1 MPLAYTYP
9 DAYLEVF
16 CTEDRETRAI
26 AEVELLAGDR
36 TFSAEWTEKLVILQT
51 YIIACIENQAALEDL
66 FDVKLKLYR
75 EELAL
80 QLSRA
85 KEAADEAAEET
96 GPNNIYTFAVERN

>member
-26 AEVELLAGDR
+26 AEIDLLAGER

-51 YIIACIENQAALEDL
+51 YIIACIENQAAMEDL

-75 EELAL
+75 DELAL
-80 QLSRA
+80 QLARA
-85 KEAADEAAEET
+85 KEAADEEADEI
-96 GPNNIYTFAVERN
+96 GPGNIYTFQVERN